1 MHQVV
6 AAAGPVDHAE
16 LVRNSEELFSLA
28 LNIHPS
34 RPLCPVLVC
43 FFDVLCQGHFRS
55 GDGKRKEDWALQ
67 KAENVKR
74 RLRDRMQEKP
84 AFYGAELLYRS
95 QEAGSLQCTCFL
107 FKCVCGVKGIAS

>member
-1 MHQVV
+1 M

-43 FFDVLCQGHFRS
+43 FFDGVLCQGHFRS

-74 RLRDRMQEKP
+74 RLSSNAGEASFLWSRVAVQISRGWIVTVYMFFFSS
-84 AFYGAELLYRS
+84 AFVA
-95 QEAGSLQCTCFL
+95 
-107 FKCVCGVKGIAS
+107 